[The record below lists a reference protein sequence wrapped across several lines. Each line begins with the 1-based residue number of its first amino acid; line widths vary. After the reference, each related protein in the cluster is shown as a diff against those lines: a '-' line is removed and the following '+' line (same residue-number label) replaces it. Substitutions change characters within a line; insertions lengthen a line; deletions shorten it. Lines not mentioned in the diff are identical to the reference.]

1 MSNVD
6 KIAKDLA
13 GIIKNSDSKATAPY
27 DTKATVK
34 KVENGIAWVQIP
46 GGVDETPVQMTLSA
60 KAGDTVQVRV
70 SGGRA
75 WITGNGTAPP
85 TDDARAN
92 KAYKVAG
99 NAIVDAQRA
108 KNAADSA
115 EESAGQAYNEAQ
127 NAKKTATN
135 YIAELSNGIFVHP
148 DGTPGDPHSSEACGV
163 LITDKMEIRKDGATT
178 AIYGDVTRIGNIS
191 NETVVYLLENYIEI
205 GEDYFFV
212 SNNGNTIGDFR
223 AGANGV
229 YEKRYSSENEARV
242 KPSGSSEDYSNYE
255 VGRFSIADITFNDGK
270 TLELSLS
277 INGTDLDLSFSDKTN
292 RTIGDVKI
300 VFEQDAC
307 IIKYNWQ
314 TSTLSYQYS
323 YSYYVYYSR
332 PRLDWHGEIKAFSN
346 LIEHNGTRDISLQI
360 SEETIQKYVDLGMS
374 IT

>member
-1 MSNVD
+1 MAV
-6 KIAKDLA
+6 
-13 GIIKNSDSKATAPY
+13 
-27 DTKATVK
+27 TKASASITVALERDISATWRFYRITSSISPPSQPTEAQGK
-34 KVENGIAWVQIP
+34 AYVNNQTVPSGWSTSEPAYDGTSTNSLYTCDLTSFTD
-46 GGVDETPVQMTLSA
+46 GGVSWSVVSKSSSYEAA
-60 KAGDTVQVRV
+60 K
-70 SGGRA
+70 
-75 WITGNGTAPP
+75 
-85 TDDARAN
+85 
-92 KAYKVAG
+92 
-99 NAIVDAQRA
+99 
-108 KNAADSA
+108 
-115 EESAGQAYNEAQ
+115 QAYNEAQ

-148 DGTPGDPHSSEACGV
+148 DGTPDDPHSSEACGV

-205 GEDYFFV
+205 GEDYFFI
-212 SNNGNTIGDFR
+212 SNNDNTIGDFR

-229 YEKRYSSENEARV
+229 YEKRYSSGQCASL
-242 KPSGSSEDYSNYE
+242 KPSGSSKDYSNYE
-255 VGRFSIADITFNDGK
+255 VGRFSIADITFSDGK

-300 VFEQDAC
+300 VFEQDTC

-314 TSTLSYQYS
+314 TSSLSYQYS
-323 YSYYVYYSR
+323 YSYYVYYQK